1 MNSSERTYKL
11 HAAQWQIIS
20 LLNSKTNGNLA
31 NRKQKP
37 ISKSKLRNPFVV
49 AAVRMRHAN
58 VRQAQLPT
66 GDLQLPRLA
75 LPQAVASSPERKF
88 LTHSLTYS
96 VDDCAER
103 RNASRRYSFVV
114 VLSVVVFFFAPR
126 TDCRYFMANADARRL
141 RWRCCRRRRW
151 RWRQLQLVN
160 NAGSDCDCE
169 FGLCARSLL
178 RSAGAWVS
186 YKIIYILFHR
196 ELLALLALL
205 ALTVTAQLA
214 SAVAWRVASGLIR
227 SSRLDFHMY
236 MLWIECFMGLV
247 W

>member
-1 MNSSERTYKL
+1 
-11 HAAQWQIIS
+11 
-20 LLNSKTNGNLA
+20 
-31 NRKQKP
+31 
-37 ISKSKLRNPFVV
+37 
-49 AAVRMRHAN
+49 MRHAN

-88 LTHSLTYS
+88 LTHSLTDS
-96 VDDCAER
+96 VDDSAAAER

-114 VLSVVVFFFAPR
+114 AVFFLSLCASH
-126 TDCRYFMANADARRL
+126 RL
-141 RWRCCRRRRW
+141 QILYGQRWRATLALALLLTSTLALSLALASS
-151 RWRQLQLVN
+151 LQLVN

-169 FGLCARSLL
+169 CGLCARSLL

-186 YKIIYILFHR
+186 YKIIYILFCC
-196 ELLALLALL
+196 LALLT
-205 ALTVTAQLA
+205 LTPTAQLA